1 MKKNKLAFL
10 GILAS
15 LALCGVSPLSAGET
29 AAGKISSMQ
38 GKAQV
43 FENGRWL
50 PAALGTIIYPSST
63 IQTGYNSKVIITLR
77 TGSQLSLKPNTTI
90 SFNQISSGQDGN
102 SVEVHLAHG
111 GVNSFVPRAD
121 EGKMNVFKVRSAT
134 AVAGVRGSFM
144 SARRHG
150 QHFAVNALHSPAF
163 LEAAPAP
170 SEREIVRATLL
181 NAVAQQESGALEAGE
196 AKACLQKQDVQLAD
210 SARTR
215 LQNVE
220 ARSREAR
227 NRVEVLR
234 LISEKQD
241 ASQTLAGT
249 REKIAEKNGQ
259 LKAKA
264 AGNDPAGDNA
274 ARSEKGNDATPRDV
288 QAIRE
293 EIKSLEAGARQQ
305 QAKLEGI
312 TRSLSIAEGNSAQTQ
327 GMRVLNPLQSEM
339 QKLRPQQANMPGQ
352 TRQEGM
358 FMFNNMD
365 NQAGMGNDFQ
375 RLFNNINR
383 FNQQGTVVVPV
394 LRKF

>member
-1 MKKNKLAFL
+1 MKLNKLASL
-10 GILAS
+10 WQMAS
-15 LALCGVSPLSAGET
+15 LVFCVTAALQAAET
-29 AAGKISSMQ
+29 AAGKISGLQ
-38 GKAQV
+38 GKAQIFV
-43 FENGRWL
+43 NGRWV
-50 PAALGTIIYPSST
+50 PAALGSVVYPSST
-63 IQTGYNSKVIITLR
+63 IQTGYNSKVIVTLR

-90 SFNQISSGQDGN
+90 SFNQIASNQAGDN
-102 SVEVHLAHG
+102 VEVHLANG

-163 LEAAPAP
+163 LEPAPAP
-170 SEREIVRATLL
+170 SEKEIVRATLL
-181 NAVAQQESGALEAGE
+181 NAVAQQESGALDAAE
-196 AKACLQKQDVQLAD
+196 AKACLQKPDASSAD
-210 SARTR
+210 SARAR
-215 LQNVE
+215 LQNIE
-220 ARSREAR
+220 SRSRDVG
-227 NRVEVLR
+227 NRVQILKLFAERQDTAQAL
-234 LISEKQD
+234 SE
-241 ASQTLAGT
+241 T
-249 REKIAEKNGQ
+249 REKIAGKNEQ
-259 LKAKA
+259 LKAKETGTPGE
-264 AGNDPAGDNA
+264 GNEG
-274 ARSEKGNDATPRDV
+274 RRDV

-293 EIKSLEAGARQQ
+293 EIKTLEAGARQQ
-305 QAKLEGI
+305 QAKLEGLN
-312 TRSLSIAEGNSAQTQ
+312 RSLTIAEGNSAQAQ
-327 GMRVLNPLQSEM
+327 GARLLNPLQSEM

-365 NQAGMGNDFQ
+365 NQAGLGNDFQ